1 MKQLIKKCSAFI
13 LATVLCVMSM
23 HMPVHA
29 ATANVSIALSGS
41 SLTIGDT
48 VTATVSVST
57 DAAIGS
63 YSLSVSYDSSVLE
76 YTGGSGSGG
85 GGTVLIAGYG
95 DGSQTRLSATLNFKA
110 IGNGSTSI
118 STSGGEAYGWDES
131 VLEISH
137 AGATVTVSAPQAP
150 EENTSGNGNGDSTQS
165 TQAPLTGSG
174 DNYLK
179 SLEISPGTLQPAFQ
193 SKTTSYTVQLPEDTK
208 SIVVSAVA
216 NDSKAKVS
224 VSHNNDLEPGA
235 NKTYIVVTAENGT
248 QRTYVLNVNCGEVE
262 EEPEPSAVTI
272 DGVAYSFAT
281 AEQMAEVTI
290 PEGFTAGE
298 ETYEDDVTVT
308 VYKSPNQLFQ
318 IVYLLDA
325 EEQGSW
331 FIWDKEAKV
340 FTPYMEF
347 QAAANRYIIVT
358 PDETVAIPVGFEA
371 VELEIQGQKITA
383 YAKDGDTEFVLVYAM
398 NISGEAGF
406 YWYDTKEGTYQRYVE
421 RVEIMESSETTE
433 ENTTEVPVVS
443 ETEIVRNLKVIL
455 YILSG
460 VAVILLGFVIG
471 FVIYLK
477 KGKGREEKAAT
488 VYADLDDELT
498 ENKSEEKSEE
508 EKE

>member
-1 MKQLIKKCSAFI
+1 
-13 LATVLCVMSM
+13 MSM

-48 VTATVSVST
+48 VTATVTLSSEVPL
-57 DAAIGS
+57 GS
-63 YSLSVSYDSSVLE
+63 YTMAISYDPSILE
-76 YTGGSGSGG
+76 WTSGGNGG
-85 GGTVLIAGYG
+85 GGTVLISGVITNE
-95 DGSQTRLSATLNFKA
+95 SQYSLSSTISFKA
-110 IGNGSTSI
+110 IGNGSTTI
-118 STSGGEAYGWDES
+118 STSGTDVWDFDLGTME
-131 VLEISH
+131 VSH

-298 ETYEDDVTVT
+298 ETYEEDVTVT

-433 ENTTEVPVVS
+433 ESTTEVPVVS
-443 ETEIVRNLKVIL
+443 EAEMVRNLKVIL

-460 VAVILLGFVIG
+460 VAVILLGLVIG
-471 FVIYLK
+471 FAVYLK
-477 KGKGREEKAAT
+477 KDKEEDAVT

-498 ENKSEEKSEE
+498 ENKSEE

>member
-95 DGSQTRLSATLNFKA
+95 DGSQTSLSATLNFKA

-118 STSGGEAYGWDES
+118 STGGGEAYGWDES

-137 AGATVTVSAPQAP
+137 AGASVTVSAPQAP
-150 EENTSGNGNGDSTQS
+150 DENTSGNGDSTQS

-406 YWYDTKEGTYQRYVE
+406 YWYDTKECTYQRYVE
-421 RVEIMESSETTE
+421 RVETMESSETTE
-433 ENTTEVPVVS
+433 ESTTEVPVVS

>member
-1 MKQLIKKCSAFI
+1 
-13 LATVLCVMSM
+13 MSM

-95 DGSQTRLSATLNFKA
+95 DGSQTSLSATLNFKA

-118 STSGGEAYGWDES
+118 STGGGEAYGWDES

-137 AGATVTVSAPQAP
+137 AGASVTVSAPQAP
-150 EENTSGNGNGDSTQS
+150 DENTSGNGDSTQS

-406 YWYDTKEGTYQRYVE
+406 YWYDTKECTYQRYVE
-421 RVEIMESSETTE
+421 RVETMESSETTE
-433 ENTTEVPVVS
+433 ESTTEVPVVS

-477 KGKGREEKAAT
+477 KGKGREEKAVT

-498 ENKSEEKSEE
+498 ENKSEE

>member
-1 MKQLIKKCSAFI
+1 MNRNRFLVISLISILVFALLFGRTQAVYAGSA
-13 LATVLCVMSM
+13 S
-23 HMPVHA
+23 
-29 ATANVSIALSGS
+29 
-41 SLTIGDT
+41 
-48 VTATVSVST
+48 VSVSPSASSVT
-57 DAAIGS
+57 TGSTVTVTIGISADEAIG
-63 YSLSVSYDSSVLE
+63 YGVAISYDPSVLK
-76 YTGGSGSGG
+76 YQSGGDNGG
-85 GGTVLIAGYG
+85 GGTVTILDEG
-95 DGSQTRLSATLNFKA
+95 DGATSSFSRTLTFEA
-110 IGNGSTSI
+110 VGTGSTSI
-118 STSGGEAYGWDES
+118 SSSAFAGGLSGYVTDEMTVSYGS
-131 VLEISH
+131 
-137 AGATVTVSAPQAP
+137 ATVTVSAPQAS

-193 SKTTSYTVQLPEDTK
+193 SKTTNYTVQLPEDTK

-262 EEPEPSAVTI
+262 EEPEPSTVTI

-298 ETYEDDVTVT
+298 ETYEEDVTVT

-340 FTPYMEF
+340 FSPYMEL
-347 QAAANRYIIVT
+347 QAAANRYIIVI

-433 ENTTEVPVVS
+433 ESTTEVPVVS
-443 ETEIVRNLKVIL
+443 ETEMVRNLKVIL

-460 VAVILLGFVIG
+460 VAVILLGLVIG
-471 FVIYLK
+471 FAVYLK
-477 KGKGREEKAAT
+477 KDKEEDAVT
-488 VYADLDDELT
+488 VYADLDDELS
-498 ENKSEEKSEE
+498 ENKSEE